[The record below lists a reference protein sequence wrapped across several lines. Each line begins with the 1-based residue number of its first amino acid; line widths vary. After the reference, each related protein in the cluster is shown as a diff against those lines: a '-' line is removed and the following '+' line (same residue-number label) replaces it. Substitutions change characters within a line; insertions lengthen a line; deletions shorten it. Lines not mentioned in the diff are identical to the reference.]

1 MQYGGNQQQRI
12 LNMMMQARQQQ
23 QQVARS
29 TGASMYGPGYP
40 GLQRNAAPAGLQ
52 QQQQRLGMPQRPTV
66 LPYVTSLTENDVLLG
81 RGTPCGMFNVGALF
95 FNLFLCL
102 LVIFICSRITNISA

>member
-1 MQYGGNQQQRI
+1 
-12 LNMMMQARQQQ
+12 MMMQARQQQ

-29 TGASMYGPGYP
+29 TGASMYGPGYS
-40 GLQRNAAPAGLQ
+40 GLQQNAAAPAGF

-81 RGTPCGMFNVGALF
+81 RGTPCGMFNVASLF
-95 FNLFLCL
+95 FKLFL
-102 LVIFICSRITNISA
+102 